1 MHPHQSHITALTFLE
16 ISELEIWTQFSEL
29 GITGRLL
36 ELAVGLGRVKLT
48 TRQGNRHYATSV
60 NQLHTPQKQKHFKSR
75 KWTARGAVPYFTQ
88 WGKKLVDDE
97 PVHMLF
103 SPVH

>member
-1 MHPHQSHITALTFLE
+1 MCTDMHPHQSHITALTFLE

-36 ELAVGLGRVKLT
+36 ELAVGLGCVKLT

-60 NQLHTPQKQKHFKSR
+60 N
-75 KWTARGAVPYFTQ
+75 
-88 WGKKLVDDE
+88 
-97 PVHMLF
+97 
-103 SPVH
+103 